1 MPHHK
6 SCKKRLITSRKAN
19 LANRAE
25 RSHMR
30 HQLRD
35 FRGLTDKDAAA
46 GKLPEMISL
55 LDKMA
60 KKGIIKKQK
69 ADRLK
74 SRLYAHQRALG

>member
-19 LANRAE
+19 LSNRAE
-25 RSHMR
+25 RSRVR
-30 HQLRD
+30 HALRD
-35 FRGLTDKDAAA
+35 FRALSDKEAAA
-46 GKLPEMISL
+46 GQLPGMISL

-60 KKGIIKKQK
+60 KKGIIKKEK

-74 SRLYAHQRALG
+74 SRLYAHQRTLA